1 MPLLAQV
8 PKQLLAAAL
17 SLQEVL
23 LQVQAQARGL
33 VQVPLLMPT
42 PRQLPAPAAAL
53 PELLVQALVGV
64 RVPLLM
70 PKHCQLLAVVA
81 MLVWVLMP
89 TLNLQLVRV
98 LMRVQPLVHV
108 LG

>member
-23 LQVQAQARGL
+23 LQVQEQARGL
-33 VQVPLLMPT
+33 VQVPLLMLT

-53 PELLVQALVGV
+53 PELLVGV

-108 LG
+108 LE